1 MEYEISF
8 IGLLIA
14 LIFISVT
21 GVYPGGIIVPCY
33 LSIFIYQPFRIAV
46 TLVIALLTFICF
58 RVASNYLIIFG
69 KRRFVF
75 MILVGGCITFLWL
88 HLSPSLL
95 PVTQEFRTIGWVIPG
110 LIANHFEKQ
119 GILIT
124 SGSLITVLVV
134 IFFIR
139 LFLNI

>member
-33 LSIFIYQPFRIAV
+33 LSIFIYQPLRIAV

-75 MILVGGCITFLWL
+75 MVLVGGCITFLWL